1 MVGLHVVHDEVVDRT
16 VADDCFDLAKMLLSG
31 GYLDTIDEYD
41 LLTHEQI
48 RVVADAMG

>member
-1 MVGLHVVHDEVVDRT
+1 MIHDEVVDGAI
-16 VADDCFDLAKMLLSG
+16 ADDRFDLAKMLLG
-31 GYLDTIDEYD
+31 GAYLDTIDEYD

>member
-1 MVGLHVVHDEVVDRT
+1 MVYDQVVDRT
-16 VADDCFDLAKMLLSG
+16 ITDDRFDLAKMLLSG